1 MPHSDNK
8 MGRWGAVSYI
18 VGNIVGS
25 GIFIVPGSMLQNT
38 GSVGLFLIVWLLS
51 AAVATLGAYCY
62 CELGT
67 SIRRSGGDFA
77 YLTHVR
83 WNAIAF
89 MFMSIGCVLI
99 YPLML
104 AIQAETTAEYT
115 VQAFRLNENCLNN
128 PALLFIFKKLIFSL
142 FALFM
147 MFINFYSLRRVGA
160 RFQIAG
166 TVAKLLATTLIVC
179 TAIYILISKGQL
191 QNFSS
196 PFQNSKWEAMSL
208 VNAFFAGL
216 FSYDGWDVLN
226 FGAEEIENPKRTM
239 PFAIL
244 SGIINLSFL
253 VVLDADTVRDSTA
266 VMMGAM
272 NGTIFTASRYLF
284 AAARSRQIPSFLAL
298 LNPENDSPR
307 ASIFTHVLMAILF
320 SFVGDTNQLINYLGF
335 AQWLQRGFT
344 MCALLWIRF
353 NFNNFI
359 LHPDAIKTPIFMPII
374 FLCVCLSLVGITIIQ
389 EFSVAKFGL
398 LVLAIAFLIYFIFIW
413 ENTLLNRFPIF
424 KQFCYLINDKIAS
437 FVQIILNG
445 KIELFNE
452 EFQNNDPKI
461 IEEENKIKI
470 TGNIKIYPLN
480 DKETINGNYKQRRRK
495 SLNKNELT
503 KIN

>member
-128 PALLFIFKKLIFSL
+128 PILLFIFKKLIFSL

-244 SGIINLSFL
+244 SGMFCVTSIYIVINLSFL

-266 VMMGAM
+266 VAMVFAQQSLGQFQHIMPFIIILVMMGAM

-398 LVLAIAFLIYFIFIW
+398 LVLAIAFLIYFVFIW
-413 ENTLLNRFPIF
+413 ENTFLNRFPIF
-424 KQFCYLINDKIAS
+424 KEFCSLINGSFYKYLIK
-437 FVQIILNG
+437 
-445 KIELFNE
+445 
-452 EFQNNDPKI
+452 
-461 IEEENKIKI
+461 
-470 TGNIKIYPLN
+470 Y
-480 DKETINGNYKQRRRK
+480 
-495 SLNKNELT
+495 
-503 KIN
+503 